1 MKLLQLA
8 SFLAVLALIVSPSQA
23 NDSTAPAIDPEVA
36 DFFEREVRPV
46 LMVSCIEC
54 HGAETQEAELRF
66 DSLEHLLAGNSNGP
80 ALVPGDADAS
90 ALIRAIRYD
99 GDVQMPPD
107 AKLPE
112 KAIAALTRWVELGA
126 PWPATAAP
134 LSKDATAQSHWA
146 FQSIADPEVP
156 AVQDSS
162 WAATPIDRFILA
174 SLEATGLRPNQPAD
188 RRVLIRRLTLDL
200 TGLPPDPQEVEQ
212 FVADTSPDAVVRLVD
227 RLLES
232 PGFGE
237 RWGRYWLDIARY
249 ADTKGYVFEEDRNY
263 KYAYVFRDWVI
274 RSLNEDL
281 PYDRFLTYQLAAD
294 QLLEGDERAP
304 LAAMGFLTVGRR
316 FLNNIH
322 DITDDRIDV
331 VTRGMMGLTVA
342 CARCHDHKY
351 DPIPTA
357 DYYSLYGVF
366 VASQETTLPLEDL
379 AGAYQ
384 QELQQREQAVADFL
398 ARKQRDIQDQVIERL
413 GASLASAFEGRY
425 AARDPEYWKQEGQ
438 RERSRRQGERW
449 TKFLEDKLRGDHPI
463 FAPWHRLAELP
474 AEGFQTS
481 AAALA
486 QQFAAGEYETPL
498 NPLVAE
504 LFQDFEP
511 QNFDQVIDRYA
522 QLFARVHRSWDT
534 AKTAA
539 AEQGQPAPTALED
552 AAAEQLRQLIHDPQ
566 SPAVVAADQV
576 ERFLR
581 GDDRDELNRLRER
594 VTQWAA
600 SDNAPRQAMVMTDR
614 EGPQGDPRIL
624 KRGNPG
630 TPGDAVP
637 RQFLRQLAGE
647 NRQPFQHGSGRLEL
661 AQAIVDPNNPL
672 TARVWVNRVWEHLI
686 GQGLVETS
694 SDFGLRSDPPSHP
707 ELLDYLARQL
717 MQEGWSTKRLV
728 RQIVLSSVYQQ
739 GSDYRED
746 AALVDPENRLVWRMN
761 RRRLDFEGLRDSLL
775 AVSATLDHKVL
786 GKSIDITQTPF
797 LPRRTVY
804 SHIDRQNLPGIFR
817 TFDVASP
824 DAHTPRRYLTTVP
837 QQALYLMNH
846 PFAVEQAQRLVAREE
861 LQHISD
867 PTERIAWLYQTL
879 FARSPNADETDTGQR
894 FIEQATTSDADK
906 LDPWA
911 RYAQV
916 LLMSNEFTF
925 VD

>member
-1 MKLLQLA
+1 MNVLQLTF
-8 SFLAVLALIVSPSQA
+8 SLAVLALIAAPSRA
-23 NDSTAPAIDPEVA
+23 SDPVTPAIDPEVA

-54 HGAETQEAELRF
+54 HGADSQEAELRF
-66 DSLEHLLAGNSNGP
+66 DALEHLLTGNDNGP
-80 ALVPGDADAS
+80 AIVPGDADAS
-90 ALIRAIRYD
+90 AIIQAIRYD

-134 LSKDATAQSHWA
+134 LSREASAQSHWA
-146 FQSIADPEVP
+146 FQSLTTP
-156 AVQDSS
+156 AVPVVPDPR
-162 WAATPIDRFILA
+162 WAQSPIDRFILA
-174 SLEATGLRPNQPAD
+174 SLDSAGLQPSPPAD
-188 RRVLIRRLTLDL
+188 RRVLIRRLALDL
-200 TGLPPDPQEVEQ
+200 TGLPPEPQEVER
-212 FVADTSPDAVVRLVD
+212 FVADSAPDAVARLVD

-232 PGFGE
+232 PAFGE

-274 RSLNEDL
+274 RALNEDL
-281 PYDRFLTYQLAAD
+281 PYDQFLSYQLAAD
-294 QLLEGDERAP
+294 QLVEGDDRAP

-316 FLNNIH
+316 FLNNTH
-322 DITDDRIDV
+322 DIIDDRIDV
-331 VTRGMMGLTVA
+331 VTRGMLGLTVA

-366 VASQETTLPLEDL
+366 SASQETTLPLDDL
-379 AGAYQ
+379 SGPYQ
-384 QELQQREQAVADFL
+384 QELEQRELAVAEFL
-398 ARKQRDIQDQVIERL
+398 ARKQGEVQERVIDGL
-413 GASLASAFEGRY
+413 GASLAAAFAGRY
-425 AARDPEYWKQEGQ
+425 AAHDPEYWKQEGQ
-438 RERSRRQGERW
+438 REPSRRQAERW
-449 TKFLEDKLRGDHPI
+449 TRFLEDKIRSDHPV
-463 FAPWHRLAELP
+463 FAPWQRLAELP
-474 AEGFQTS
+474 AEDFKSS
-481 AAALA
+481 ATERAR
-486 QQFAAGEYETPL
+486 QFAAGEYETPL
-498 NPLVAE
+498 NSLVAE
-504 LFQDFEP
+504 LFKDFEP
-511 QNFDQVIDRYA
+511 ENFDQVIDRYG
-522 QLFARVHRSWDT
+522 QLFARVHRSWD
-534 AKTAA
+534 AAQAA
-539 AEQGQPAPTALED
+539 AKEQGQAAPAALPD
-552 AAAEQLRQLIHDPQ
+552 AAAEQLRQLLHDPQ
-566 SPAVVAADQV
+566 SPALVAADQV

-581 GDDRDELNRLRER
+581 GEDREELRKLREQI
-594 VTQWAA
+594 TQLAA
-600 SDNAPRQAMVMTDR
+600 SDLAPKQAMVMTER

-661 AQAIVDPNNPL
+661 AQAIVDPVNPL
-672 TARVWVNRVWEHLI
+672 TARVWANRVWEHLI

-717 MQEGWSTKRLV
+717 MHDGWSTKRLV

-739 GSDYRED
+739 RSGYRED
-746 AALVDPENRLVWRMN
+746 AAEADPENRLVWRMN

-786 GKSIDITQTPF
+786 GTSVDITQTPF
-797 LPRRTVY
+797 PPRRTLY
-804 SHIDRQNLPGIFR
+804 SHIDRQNLPGVFR
-817 TFDVASP
+817 TFDFASP

-861 LQHISD
+861 LQRL
-867 PTERIAWLYQTL
+867 TNTAERIAWLYQTL
-879 FARSPNADETDTGQR
+879 YARSPSADETATGQR
-894 FIEQATTSDADK
+894 FIEQAKTSTADK

-916 LLMSNEFTF
+916 LLMANEFTF

>member
-1 MKLLQLA
+1 MKPLQLA
-8 SFLAVLALIVSPSQA
+8 SILAVLALLVSPSQA
-23 NDSTAPAIDPEVA
+23 KEPSPAAIDAEVA

-54 HGAETQEAELRF
+54 HGADTQEAELRF
-66 DSLEHLLAGNSNGP
+66 DAREHLLAGNDNGP
-80 ALVPGDADAS
+80 AVVPGDADAS
-90 ALIRAIRYD
+90 AIIQAIRYD

-126 PWPATAAP
+126 PWPDTAAP
-134 LSKDATAQSHWA
+134 LSKEASAQSHWA
-146 FQSIADPEVP
+146 FQSIADPAVP
-156 AVQDSS
+156 AVHDPT
-162 WAATPIDRFILA
+162 WAQSPIDRFILA
-174 SLEATGLRPNQPAD
+174 ALDSAGLQPNAPAD

-200 TGLPPDPQEVEQ
+200 TGLPPDPQEVER
-212 FVADTSPDAVVRLVD
+212 FVADSHPDAVARLVD

-232 PGFGE
+232 PAFGE

-263 KYAYVFRDWVI
+263 KYAYVFRDWVVD
-274 RSLNEDL
+274 SLNEDL
-281 PYDRFLTYQLAAD
+281 PYDQFLSYQLAAD
-294 QLLEGDERAP
+294 QLIEGEDRAP

-331 VTRGMMGLTVA
+331 VTRGMLGLTVA

-379 AGAYQ
+379 AGTYQ
-384 QELQQREQAVADFL
+384 KELQQREQAVAEFL
-398 ARKQRDIQDQVIERL
+398 ARKQHEAQDQLIERL
-413 GASLASAFEGRY
+413 GASLAAAFEGRY
-425 AARDPEYWKQEGQ
+425 AARDPEYWKQEG
-438 RERSRRQGERW
+438 RRGLSRRQAERW
-449 TKFLEDKLRGDHPI
+449 TRFLEDKIRGDDPV

-474 AEGFQTS
+474 AEGFSAS
-481 AAALA
+481 AAELA
-486 QQFAAGEYETPL
+486 RQFAAGESETPL

-504 LFQDFEP
+504 LFKDFQPE
-511 QNFDQVIDRYA
+511 NFDQVIDRYA
-522 QLFARVHRSWDT
+522 RLFARVHRSWD
-534 AKTAA
+534 AAQAAA
-539 AEQGQPAPTALED
+539 AEQGQPAPAALQD
-552 AAAEQLRQLIHDPQ
+552 TAAEQLRQLLHAPQ

-581 GDDRDELNRLRER
+581 GEDREELNKLRER

-600 SDNAPRQAMVMTDR
+600 SDQAPRQAMVMTDK
-614 EGPQGDPRIL
+614 EGQQGDPRIL

-717 MQEGWSTKRLV
+717 MQDGWSTKRLV

-739 GSDYRED
+739 RSDHRED

-775 AVSATLDHKVL
+775 AVSATLDHKIL
-786 GKSIDITQTPF
+786 GKSVDITQTPF
-797 LPRRTVY
+797 PPRRTLY
-804 SHIDRQNLPGIFR
+804 SHIDRQNLPGVFR
-817 TFDVASP
+817 TFDFASP

-861 LQHISD
+861 LQRLSAAE
-867 PTERIAWLYQTL
+867 ERIVWLYQTL
-879 FARSPNADETDTGQR
+879 YARLPDADETETGRR

>member
-8 SFLAVLALIVSPSQA
+8 SILAVLALVVSPSKA
-23 NDSTAPAIDPEVA
+23 NDSNAPAIAPDVA
-36 DFFEREVRPV
+36 EFFEREVRPV

-54 HGAETQEAELRF
+54 HGTETQEAELRF
-66 DSLEHLLAGNSNGP
+66 DAREHLLAGNDNGP
-80 ALVPGDADAS
+80 AVVPGDPQAS
-90 ALIRAIRYD
+90 ALIQAIRYD

-126 PWPATAAP
+126 PWPDTAAP
-134 LSKDATAQSHWA
+134 LSKDATAQTHWA
-146 FQSIADPEVP
+146 FQSIGDPAVP
-156 AVQDSS
+156 VVQDSTWS
-162 WAATPIDRFILA
+162 ASAIDRFILA
-174 SLEATGLRPNQPAD
+174 SLESKGLRPSDLAD
-188 RRVLIRRLTLDL
+188 RRILIRRLSLDL
-200 TGLPPDPQEVEQ
+200 TGLPPEPQDVERFLADP
-212 FVADTSPDAVVRLVD
+212 APDAAVRLVD

-232 PGFGE
+232 PAFGE

-274 RSLNEDL
+274 RAINEDL
-281 PYDRFLTYQLAAD
+281 PYDQFLSYQLAGD
-294 QLLEGDERAP
+294 QLLEGDDRTP

-322 DITDDRIDV
+322 DIIDDRIDV
-331 VTRGMMGLTVA
+331 VTRGMLGLTVA

-366 VASQETTLPLEDL
+366 QASQETTLPLEDL
-379 AGAYQ
+379 AGTYQ

-398 ARKQRDIQDQVIERL
+398 ARKHQEAQDQVIDRL
-413 GASLASAFEGRY
+413 GLSLAAAFEGRY
-425 AARDPEYWKQEGQ
+425 AARDSEYWKQEGR
-438 RERSRRQGERW
+438 RERSRRQAERW
-449 TKFLEDKLRGDHPI
+449 VQFLEDKLRADHPI

-474 AEGFQTS
+474 AEGFQSS
-481 AAALA
+481 AAKIARQIA
-486 QQFAAGEYETPL
+486 SGEYESPI

-504 LFQDFEP
+504 LFQAFEP
-511 QNFDQVIDRYA
+511 ENFDQVIDRYS
-522 QLFARVHRSWDT
+522 QLFGRVHRSWNA
-534 AKTAA
+534 AKASA
-539 AEQGQPAPTALED
+539 AEQGQPTPAALED
-552 AAAEQLRQLIHDPQ
+552 AAAEQLRQLLYDPK

-581 GDDRDELNRLRER
+581 GEDRDELNKLRER

-600 SDNAPRQAMVMTDR
+600 SDHAPRQAMVLTDK
-614 EGPQGDPRIL
+614 EGPQGEPRIF

-630 TPGDAVP
+630 APGDAVP

-661 AQAIVDPNNPL
+661 ARAIVDPNNPL

-728 RQIVLSSVYQQ
+728 RQIVLSAVYQQ
-739 GSDYRED
+739 RSDYRED
-746 AALVDPENRLVWRMN
+746 AAAVDPENRLVWRMN

-775 AVSATLDHKVL
+775 AVSATLDHKLL
-786 GKSIDITQTPF
+786 GKSVDITQTPF
-797 LPRRTVY
+797 PPRRTVY
-804 SHIDRQNLPGIFR
+804 SHIDRQNLPGVFR
-817 TFDVASP
+817 TFDFASP

-846 PFAVEQAQRLVAREE
+846 PFAIEQAQRLVAREE
-861 LQHISD
+861 LQQLSD
-867 PTERIAWLYQTL
+867 TDQRIVWLYQTL
-879 FARSPNADETDTGQR
+879 FARLPNADETETGRR
-894 FIEQATTSDADK
+894 FIEQASTSEADK

>member
-1 MKLLQLA
+1 MNVLQLA
-8 SFLAVLALIVSPSQA
+8 FILAVLALIAAPSRA
-23 NDSTAPAIDPEVA
+23 SDPVTPAIDPAVA

-54 HGAETQEAELRF
+54 HGADSQEAELRF
-66 DSLEHLLAGNSNGP
+66 DALEHLLAGNDNGP
-80 ALVPGDADAS
+80 AIVPGDADAS
-90 ALIRAIRYD
+90 AIIQAIRYD

-134 LSKDATAQSHWA
+134 LSREASAESHWA
-146 FQSIADPEVP
+146 FQSLTTP
-156 AVQDSS
+156 AVPVVPDPS
-162 WAATPIDRFILA
+162 WAQSPIDRFILA
-174 SLEATGLRPNQPAD
+174 SLDSAGLQPSPPAD
-188 RRVLIRRLTLDL
+188 RRVLIRRLALDL
-200 TGLPPDPQEVEQ
+200 TGLPPEPQEVER
-212 FVADTSPDAVVRLVD
+212 FVADSAPDAVARLVD

-232 PGFGE
+232 PAFGE

-274 RSLNEDL
+274 RALNEDL
-281 PYDRFLTYQLAAD
+281 PYDQFLSYQLAAD
-294 QLLEGDERAP
+294 QLLEGDDRAP

-316 FLNNIH
+316 FLNNTH
-322 DITDDRIDV
+322 DIIDDRIDV
-331 VTRGMMGLTVA
+331 VTRGMLGLTVA

-366 VASQETTLPLEDL
+366 AASQETTLPLDDL
-379 AGAYQ
+379 SGPYQ
-384 QELQQREQAVADFL
+384 QELEKRELAVAEFL
-398 ARKQRDIQDQVIERL
+398 ARKHGEVQERVIDGI
-413 GASLASAFEGRY
+413 GASLAVAFAGQY
-425 AARDPEYWKQEGQ
+425 AAHDPEYWKQEGQ
-438 RERSRRQGERW
+438 REPSRRQAERW
-449 TKFLEDKLRGDHPI
+449 TRFLEDKIRGDHPV
-463 FAPWHRLAELP
+463 FAPWQRLAELP
-474 AEGFQTS
+474 AEGFKSS
-481 AAALA
+481 ATELA
-486 QQFAAGEYETPL
+486 RQFAAGEYETPL
-498 NPLVAE
+498 NSLVAE
-504 LFQDFEP
+504 LFKDFEP
-511 QNFDQVIDRYA
+511 ENFDQVIDRYGH
-522 QLFARVHRSWDT
+522 LFAQVHRSWDAAQT
-534 AKTAA
+534 GAAK
-539 AEQGQPAPTALED
+539 QGQPAPAALPD
-552 AAAEQLRQLIHDPQ
+552 AAAEQLRQLLHDPQ
-566 SPAVVAADQV
+566 SPALVAADQV

-581 GDDRDELNRLRER
+581 GEDREELRKLRE
-594 VTQWAA
+594 QISQLAA
-600 SDNAPRQAMVMTDR
+600 SDLAPKQAMVMTEK

-661 AQAIVDPNNPL
+661 AQAIVDPDNPL
-672 TARVWVNRVWEHLI
+672 TARVWANRVWEHLI

-717 MQEGWSTKRLV
+717 MHDGWSTKRLV

-739 GSDYRED
+739 RSDYCED
-746 AALVDPENRLVWRMN
+746 AAEADPENRLVWRMN

-786 GKSIDITQTPF
+786 GTSVDITQTPF
-797 LPRRTVY
+797 PPRRTLY
-804 SHIDRQNLPGIFR
+804 SHIDRQNLPGVFR
-817 TFDVASP
+817 TFDFASP

-861 LQHISD
+861 LQRL
-867 PTERIAWLYQTL
+867 TNTAERIAWLYQTL
-879 FARSPNADETDTGQR
+879 YARSPSVDETATGHR
-894 FIEQATTSDADK
+894 FIEQAKTSAADK

>member
-8 SFLAVLALIVSPSQA
+8 SILAVLALIASSSKA
-23 NDSTAPAIDPEVA
+23 EEPAIDPEVA

-54 HGAETQEAELRF
+54 HGPDSQEAELRF
-66 DSLEHLLAGNSNGP
+66 DALEHLLAGNDNGP

-90 ALIRAIRYD
+90 ALIQAIRYD
-99 GDVQMPPD
+99 GNIQMPPD

-126 PWPATAAP
+126 PWPATATP
-134 LSKDATAQSHWA
+134 LSKDASAQSHWA
-146 FQSIADPEVP
+146 FQAVADPEVP
-156 AVQDSS
+156 TVQNPD
-162 WAATPIDRFILA
+162 WAASPIDRFILA
-174 SLEATGLRPNQPAD
+174 SLDSAGLEPSAPAD
-188 RRVLIRRLTLDL
+188 RRVLIRRLSIDL
-200 TGLPPDPQEVEQ
+200 TGLPPDPLDVER
-212 FVADTSPDAVVRLVD
+212 FVEDSAPDAVVRLVD

-232 PGFGE
+232 PAFGE

-263 KYAYVFRDWVI
+263 KYAYVFRDWVV

-281 PYDRFLTYQLAAD
+281 PYDQFLSYQLAAD
-294 QLLEGDERAP
+294 QLLQDGDRAP

-316 FLNNIH
+316 FLNNTH
-322 DITDDRIDV
+322 DIIDDRIDV
-331 VTRGMMGLTVA
+331 VTRGMLGMTVA

-366 VASQETTLPLEDL
+366 SASQETTLPLDDL
-379 AGAYQ
+379 QEAYRQ
-384 QELQQREQAVADFL
+384 DLEKRERVVADFL
-398 ARKQRDIQDQVIERL
+398 ERKRQEAQEQVIDQL
-413 GASLASAFEGRY
+413 GAYFAAAYDGRY
-425 AARDPEYWKQEGQ
+425 AARDSEYWKQEGR
-438 RERSRRQGERW
+438 REPSRRQVERW
-449 TKFLEDKLRGDHPI
+449 TRFLEDKIKADHPV

-474 AEGFQTS
+474 AEAFKT
-481 AAALA
+481 AAGQLA
-486 QQFAAGEYETPL
+486 RQFAAGEYAIPL
-498 NPLVAE
+498 NPLVTE
-504 LFQDFEP
+504 LFKDFEP
-511 QNFDQVIDRYA
+511 ENFDQVIDRYG
-522 QLFARVHRSWDT
+522 QMFARIHRSWEA

-539 AEQGQPAPTALED
+539 AEQGQPSPTALDD
-552 AAAEQLRQLIHDPQ
+552 AAAEQLRQLLHEPQ

-581 GDDRDELNRLRER
+581 GEDRDELRKLREQI
-594 VTQWAA
+594 TQLAA
-600 SDNAPRQAMVMTDR
+600 SDQAPQQAMVMTEK
-614 EGPQGDPRIL
+614 EGKQDDPRIL

-630 TPGDAVP
+630 APGEAVP

-661 AQAIVDPNNPL
+661 AQAIVDRDNPL

-707 ELLDYLARQL
+707 ELLDYMAGQL
-717 MQEGWSTKRLV
+717 INQGWSTKQLV
-728 RQIVLSSVYQQ
+728 RQIVLSAAYQQ
-739 GSDYRED
+739 RSDHRQD
-746 AALVDPENRLVWRMN
+746 AAAVDPENRLVWRMN

-775 AVSATLDHKVL
+775 AVSATLDHKVF
-786 GKSIDITQTPF
+786 GTSVDITQAPF
-797 LPRRTVY
+797 PPRRTLY
-804 SHIDRQNLPGIFR
+804 SHIDRQNLPGVFR
-817 TFDVASP
+817 TFDFASP

-861 LQHISD
+861 LQQI
-867 PTERIAWLYQTL
+867 TEIGERIAWLYQTL
-879 FARSPNADETDTGQR
+879 YARSPNADETATGRQ
-894 FIEQATTSDADK
+894 FIEQSTTTEADK